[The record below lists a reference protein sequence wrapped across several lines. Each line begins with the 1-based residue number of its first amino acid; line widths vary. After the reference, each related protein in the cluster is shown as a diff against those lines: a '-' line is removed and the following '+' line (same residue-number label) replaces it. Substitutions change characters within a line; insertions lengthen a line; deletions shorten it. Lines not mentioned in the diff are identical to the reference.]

1 MLVHHPEQSDQ
12 PDLGTLMRDRR
23 MSLGEFTKNIPA
35 AVNMNADHVLDIAR
49 ESIFVMIKIGAPVM
63 VVALVVGIV
72 IALIQALTQMQE
84 MTLSFVPKILAI
96 FITILLSLPFM
107 MNTLT
112 GYGESLFRQ
121 IALLG

>member
-1 MLVHHPEQSDQ
+1 
-12 PDLGTLMRDRR
+12 
-23 MSLGEFTKNIPA
+23 
-35 AVNMNADHVLDIAR
+35 MNADHVLDIAK

-63 VVALVVGIV
+63 IVALVVGIA

-96 FITILLSLPFM
+96 FVTILLSLPFM
-107 MNTLT
+107 INTLT
-112 GYGESLFRQ
+112 DYGESLFRQ

>member
-1 MLVHHPEQSDQ
+1 
-12 PDLGTLMRDRR
+12 
-23 MSLGEFTKNIPA
+23 
-35 AVNMNADHVLDIAR
+35 MNADHVLDIAR
-49 ESIFVMIKIGAPVM
+49 ESIFIMIKIGAPVM

-72 IALIQALTQMQE
+72 IALIQALTQLQE

-107 MNTLT
+107 LNTLT

>member
-1 MLVHHPEQSDQ
+1 
-12 PDLGTLMRDRR
+12 
-23 MSLGEFTKNIPA
+23 
-35 AVNMNADHVLDIAR
+35 MNADHVLDIAK
-49 ESIFVMIKIGAPVM
+49 ESILVMIKVGAPVM
-63 VVALVVGIV
+63 VVALIVGIA

-112 GYGESLFRQ
+112 DYGEDLFRQ

>member
-1 MLVHHPEQSDQ
+1 
-12 PDLGTLMRDRR
+12 
-23 MSLGEFTKNIPA
+23 
-35 AVNMNADHVLDIAR
+35 MNADHVLDIAR

-63 VVALVVGIV
+63 MVALVVGIV

-107 MNTLT
+107 MNSLT

>member
-1 MLVHHPEQSDQ
+1 
-12 PDLGTLMRDRR
+12 
-23 MSLGEFTKNIPA
+23 
-35 AVNMNADHVLDIAR
+35 MNADHVLDIAR
-49 ESIFVMIKIGAPVM
+49 ESIFIMIKIGAPVM
-63 VVALVVGIV
+63 VVALVVGVV

-84 MTLSFVPKILAI
+84 MTLSFVPKILTI

-112 GYGESLFRQ
+112 SYGESLFRQ

>member
-1 MLVHHPEQSDQ
+1 
-12 PDLGTLMRDRR
+12 
-23 MSLGEFTKNIPA
+23 
-35 AVNMNADHVLDIAR
+35 MNADHVLDIAR
-49 ESIFVMIKIGAPVM
+49 ESILVMIKIGAPVM
-63 VVALVVGIV
+63 VVALVVGVV

-96 FITILLSLPFM
+96 FVTILLSLPFM
-107 MNTLT
+107 INTLT

>member
-1 MLVHHPEQSDQ
+1 
-12 PDLGTLMRDRR
+12 
-23 MSLGEFTKNIPA
+23 
-35 AVNMNADHVLDIAR
+35 MNADHVLDIAR

-63 VVALVVGIV
+63 IVALVVGIA
-72 IALIQALTQMQE
+72 IALVQALTQMQE

-96 FITILLSLPFM
+96 FATILLSLPFM

>member
-1 MLVHHPEQSDQ
+1 
-12 PDLGTLMRDRR
+12 
-23 MSLGEFTKNIPA
+23 
-35 AVNMNADHVLDIAR
+35 MNADHVLDIAK

-63 VVALVVGIV
+63 VVALVVGIA

-112 GYGESLFRQ
+112 AYGEGLFRQ

>member
-1 MLVHHPEQSDQ
+1 
-12 PDLGTLMRDRR
+12 
-23 MSLGEFTKNIPA
+23 
-35 AVNMNADHVLDIAR
+35 MNADHVLDVAR

-63 VVALVVGIV
+63 IVALVIGVA

-96 FITILLSLPFM
+96 FVTILLSLPFM
-107 MNTLT
+107 TNTLLEF
-112 GYGESLFRQ
+112 GEGLFRQ